1 MTIMK
6 KIISI
11 IKPLFLFLAF
21 SIVGGQSIIAN
32 NTQDDLS
39 IYSGQFERSFLTPNK
54 FNMNQ
59 GFTLM
64 TSMGGGTSQTMGIYS
79 NFSNFKLS
87 ERLQFNTGFHL
98 FQGQNNFSYSN
109 APQTGIGYELGL
121 EYKLRPN
128 SIITIQM
135 VNYNNA
141 PIHYGNRS
149 PLNAH

>member
-11 IKPLFLFLAF
+11 IKPLFLFLVF
-21 SIVGGQSIIAN
+21 SIAGGQSIIAN
-32 NTQDDLS
+32 NTQDDLP

-64 TSMGGGTSQTMGIYS
+64 TSMSDGTSQSMGIYS

-87 ERLQFNTGFHL
+87 EQLQFNTGLHL
-98 FQGQNNFSYSN
+98 FQGQNNLSYSN
-109 APQTGIGYELGL
+109 TPQTGIGYELGL
-121 EYKLRPN
+121 EYKLSPN

-141 PIHYGNRS
+141 PIRYGNRS

>member
-1 MTIMK
+1 MK
-6 KIISI
+6 KNIYRVRL
-11 IKPLFLFLAF
+11 LFLSLIF
-21 SIVGGQSIIAN
+21 SITIGQSIIAN
-32 NTQDDLS
+32 NTQYDS
-39 IYSGQFERSFLTPNK
+39 PIYFDQSDRSFLAQNK

-64 TSMGGGTSQTMGIYS
+64 TSMSGGTNQTLGIYS

-87 ERLQFNTGFHL
+87 ERLQFNAGFHL
-98 FQGQNNFSYSN
+98 FQGKNHFSHSN
-109 APQTGIGYELGL
+109 VAQTGIGYELGL
-121 EYKLRPN
+121 EYKLSPN

-141 PIHYGNRS
+141 PIHYGNRF

>member
-1 MTIMK
+1 MK

-11 IKPLFLFLAF
+11 VRPLFLFLVF
-21 SIVGGQSIIAN
+21 SIASGQSIIAN
-32 NTQDDLS
+32 NMQDDLP
-39 IYSGQFERSFLTPNK
+39 IYSGQLERSFLTPNK
-54 FNMNQ
+54 VNMNQ

-64 TSMGGGTSQTMGIYS
+64 TSMIGGTSQTMGIYS

-98 FQGQNNFSYSN
+98 FLGQNNFAYSN

-121 EYKLRPN
+121 EYKFSPN

-135 VNYNNA
+135 VNYNSA

-149 PLNAH
+149 PLNAY

>member
-1 MTIMK
+1 MTVMK
-6 KIISI
+6 KTISI
-11 IKPLFLFLAF
+11 IKPFFLFLVF
-21 SIVGGQSIIAN
+21 SIAGGQSIIAN
-32 NTQDDLS
+32 NTQHDLP
-39 IYSGQFERSFLTPNK
+39 IHSGQFERSFLTPNK
-54 FNMNQ
+54 FNMKQ

-64 TSMGGGTSQTMGIYS
+64 TSMSSGTSQTMGIYS

-98 FQGQNNFSYSN
+98 FQGQNNLSYSN

-121 EYKLRPN
+121 EYKLSPN
-128 SIITIQM
+128 SIISIQM

-141 PIHYGNRS
+141 PIRYGNRS

>member
-6 KIISI
+6 KNTSI
-11 IKPLFLFLAF
+11 IKPLFLFFAF

-32 NTQDDLS
+32 NTQDDLPV
-39 IYSGQFERSFLTPNK
+39 YPGQFERSFLTPNK

-64 TSMGGGTSQTMGIYS
+64 TSMSGGTSQTVGIYS
-79 NFSNFKLS
+79 NFSNIKLS

-109 APQTGIGYELGL
+109 APQTGIGYELGI
-121 EYKLRPN
+121 EYKLGLN

-141 PIHYGNRS
+141 PIRYGNRS